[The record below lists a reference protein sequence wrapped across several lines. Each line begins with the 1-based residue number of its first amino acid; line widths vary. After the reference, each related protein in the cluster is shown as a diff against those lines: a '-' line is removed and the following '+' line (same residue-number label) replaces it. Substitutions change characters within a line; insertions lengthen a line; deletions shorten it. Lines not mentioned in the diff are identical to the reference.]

1 MAKRQ
6 ISLTEAQQMSIDHIL
21 SMDISELK
29 GIGDEKVKKVIVGKL
44 RDAAA
49 KRYNR
54 AIKNEEIAP
63 AISSFRA
70 QGGKITVKGK
80 TGAALNKE
88 LQKGYYFLN
97 SSTSMSANRK
107 DYIQA
112 LEDRLGQSLNEEQS
126 KTMWKAADRIQELWK
141 NDNTGQWAAFGSLGS
156 VGKQR
161 VIAKLA
167 AKYKRVDT
175 IIKHAPEALE
185 EEYQKMIESRK

>member
-1 MAKRQ
+1 MTVK
-6 ISLTEAQQMSIDHIL
+6 EAQGMKIDDIL
-21 SMDISELK
+21 AMDIGDLK
-29 GIGDEKVKKVIVGKL
+29 GIKNEAAKRVIVGKI
-44 RDAAA
+44 RDVAA

-54 AIKNEEIAP
+54 AIKNEEMSP
-63 AISSFRA
+63 AIASFRA
-70 QGGKITVKGK
+70 QGGKVTAKGK

-107 DYIQA
+107 DYIKA

-175 IIKHAPEALE
+175 IVKHAPEELE
-185 EEYQKMIESRK
+185 KAYQEMIESRK

>member
-29 GIGDEKVKKVIVGKL
+29 GIGDEKVKKVIVGKI

-70 QGGKITVKGK
+70 QGGKVTVKGK
-80 TGAALNKE
+80 SGAALNKE

-97 SSTSMSANRK
+97 SSTSKSANRK
-107 DYIQA
+107 EYIEA
-112 LEDRLGQSLNEEQS
+112 LETRLGQKLDEEQS
-126 KTMWKAADRIQELWK
+126 SNMWKAIDRVQELWK
-141 NDNTGQWAAFGSLGS
+141 NDNKGEWAAFGSLGS
-156 VGKQR
+156 GR
-161 VIAKLA
+161 VQKAFAKLS
-167 AKYKRVDT
+167 AKYKKVDT
-175 IIKHAPEALE
+175 IVKHAQEELEA
-185 EEYQKMIESRK
+185 EYQKQIAGR

>member
-6 ISLTEAQQMSIDHIL
+6 ISLSEAQQMSIDHIL

-29 GIGDEKVKKVIVGKL
+29 GIGDEKVKKVIVGKI

-70 QGGKITVKGK
+70 QGGKVTVKGK
-80 TGAALNKE
+80 SGAALNKE

-97 SSTSMSANRK
+97 SSTSKSANRRE
-107 DYIQA
+107 YIQA
-112 LEDRLGQSLNEEQS
+112 LEERLGQKLDEEQS
-126 KTMWKAADRIQELWK
+126 SNMWKAIDRVQELWK
-141 NDNTGQWAAFGSLGS
+141 NDNKGEWAAFGSLGS
-156 VGKQR
+156 GR
-161 VIAKLA
+161 VQKAFAKLS
-167 AKYKRVDT
+167 AKYKKVD
-175 IIKHAPEALE
+175 IIVKHAQEELE
-185 EEYQKMIESRK
+185 VEYQKQIAGK

>member
-29 GIGDEKVKKVIVGKL
+29 GIGDEKVKKVIVGKI

-70 QGGKITVKGK
+70 QGGKVTVKGK
-80 TGAALNKE
+80 SGAALNKE

-97 SSTSMSANRK
+97 SSTSKSANRK
-107 DYIQA
+107 EYIQA
-112 LEDRLGQSLNEEQS
+112 LEERLGQELTEQQS
-126 KTMWKAADRIQELWK
+126 NNMWKAIDRVNELWK
-141 NDNTGQWAAFGSLGS
+141 NDNTGEWAAFGALKSPD
-156 VGKQR
+156 VQP
-161 VIAKLA
+161 VFAKLA
-167 AKYKRVDT
+167 KKYKNVDT
-175 IIKHAPEALE
+175 IVRHARE
-185 EEYQKMIESRK
+185 ELDKQYHTMIAGK

>member
-6 ISLTEAQQMSIDHIL
+6 ISLNEAQQMSIDHIL

-29 GIGDEKVKKVIVGKL
+29 GIGDEKVKKVIVGKI

-70 QGGKITVKGK
+70 QGGKVTVKGK
-80 TGAALNKE
+80 SGAALNKE

-97 SSTSMSANRK
+97 SSTSKSANRK
-107 DYIQA
+107 EYIEA
-112 LEDRLGQSLNEEQS
+112 LETRLGQKLDEEQS
-126 KTMWKAADRIQELWK
+126 SNMWKAIDRVQELWK
-141 NDNTGQWAAFGSLGS
+141 NDNKGEWAAFGSLGS
-156 VGKQR
+156 GR
-161 VIAKLA
+161 VQKAFAKLS
-167 AKYKRVDT
+167 AKYKKVDT
-175 IIKHAPEALE
+175 IVKHAQEELE
-185 EEYQKMIESRK
+185 EEYKKQIAGR

>member
-6 ISLTEAQQMSIDHIL
+6 ISLSEAQQMSIDHIL

-29 GIGDEKVKKVIVGKL
+29 GIGDEKVKKVIVGKI

-70 QGGKITVKGK
+70 QGGKVTVKEKSGED
-80 TGAALNKE
+80 LNKE

-97 SSTSMSANRK
+97 SSTSKSANRK
-107 DYIQA
+107 EYIQA
-112 LEDRLGQSLNEEQS
+112 LEERLGQKLDEEQS
-126 KTMWKAADRIQELWK
+126 KNMWQAIDRVQELWK
-141 NDNTGQWAAFGSLGS
+141 LDNKGEWAAFGSLGS
-156 VGKQR
+156 GR
-161 VIAKLA
+161 VQKAFAKLS
-167 AKYKRVDT
+167 AKYKKVDT
-175 IIKHAPEALE
+175 IVKHAKQELE
-185 EEYQKMIESRK
+185 KEYKKQIAGR

>member
-6 ISLTEAQQMSIDHIL
+6 ISLSEAQQMSIDHIL

-29 GIGDEKVKKVIVGKL
+29 GIGDEKVKKVIVGKI

-70 QGGKITVKGK
+70 QGGKVTVKGK
-80 TGAALNKE
+80 SGEDLNKE

-97 SSTSMSANRK
+97 SSTSKSANRK
-107 DYIQA
+107 EYIQA
-112 LEDRLGQSLNEEQS
+112 LEERLGQKLDEEQS
-126 KTMWKAADRIQELWK
+126 KNMWQAIDRVQELWK
-141 NDNTGQWAAFGSLGS
+141 LDNKGEWAAFGSLGS
-156 VGKQR
+156 GR
-161 VIAKLA
+161 VQKAFAKLS
-167 AKYKRVDT
+167 AKYKKVDT
-175 IIKHAPEALE
+175 IVKHAKQELE
-185 EEYQKMIESRK
+185 EEYKKQIAGR

>member
-29 GIGDEKVKKVIVGKL
+29 GIGDEKVKKVIVGKI

-70 QGGKITVKGK
+70 QGGKVSVKGK
-80 TGAALNKE
+80 SGAALNKE

-97 SSTSMSANRK
+97 SSTSKSANRK
-107 DYIQA
+107 EYIEA
-112 LEDRLGQSLNEEQS
+112 LETRLGQKLDEEQS
-126 KTMWKAADRIQELWK
+126 SNMWKAIDRVQELWK
-141 NDNTGQWAAFGSLGS
+141 NDNKGEWAAFGSLGS
-156 VGKQR
+156 GR
-161 VIAKLA
+161 VQKAFAKLS
-167 AKYKRVDT
+167 AKYKKVDT
-175 IIKHAPEALE
+175 IVKHAQEELEA
-185 EEYQKMIESRK
+185 EYQKQIAGK

>member
-29 GIGDEKVKKVIVGKL
+29 GIGDEKVKKVIVGKI

-70 QGGKITVKGK
+70 QGGKVTVKGK
-80 TGAALNKE
+80 SGAALNKE

-97 SSTSMSANRK
+97 SSTSKSANRK
-107 DYIQA
+107 EYIEA
-112 LEDRLGQSLNEEQS
+112 LETRLGQKLDEEQS
-126 KTMWKAADRIQELWK
+126 SNMWKAIDRVQELWK
-141 NDNTGQWAAFGSLGS
+141 NDNKGEWAAFGSLGS
-156 VGKQR
+156 GR
-161 VIAKLA
+161 VQKAFAKLS
-167 AKYKRVDT
+167 AKYKKVDT
-175 IIKHAPEALE
+175 IVKHAQEELEA
-185 EEYQKMIESRK
+185 EYQKQIVGK

>member
-29 GIGDEKVKKVIVGKL
+29 GIGDEKVKKVIVGKI

-70 QGGKITVKGK
+70 QGGKVTVKGK
-80 TGAALNKE
+80 SGAALNKE

-97 SSTSMSANRK
+97 SSTSKSANRK
-107 DYIQA
+107 EYIEA
-112 LEDRLGQSLNEEQS
+112 LETRLGQKLDEEQS
-126 KTMWKAADRIQELWK
+126 SNMWKAIDRVQELWK
-141 NDNTGQWAAFGSLGS
+141 NDNKGEWAAFGSLGS
-156 VGKQR
+156 GR
-161 VIAKLA
+161 VQKAFAKLS
-167 AKYKRVDT
+167 AKYKKVDT
-175 IIKHAPEALE
+175 IVKHAQEELEA
-185 EEYQKMIESRK
+185 EYQKQIAGK

>member
-29 GIGDEKVKKVIVGKL
+29 GIGDEKVKKVIVGKI

-63 AISSFRA
+63 AITSFRA
-70 QGGKITVKGK
+70 QGGKVTVKGK
-80 TGAALNKE
+80 SGAALNKE

-97 SSTSMSANRK
+97 SSTSKSANRK
-107 DYIQA
+107 EYIEA
-112 LEDRLGQSLNEEQS
+112 LETRLGQKLDEEQS
-126 KTMWKAADRIQELWK
+126 SNMWKAIDRVQELWK
-141 NDNTGQWAAFGSLGS
+141 NDNKGEWAAFGSLGS
-156 VGKQR
+156 GR
-161 VIAKLA
+161 VQKAFAKLS
-167 AKYKRVDT
+167 AKYKKVDT
-175 IIKHAPEALE
+175 IVKHAREELEA
-185 EEYQKMIESRK
+185 EYQKQIAGK

>member
-29 GIGDEKVKKVIVGKL
+29 GIGDEKVKKVIVGKI

-70 QGGKITVKGK
+70 QGGKVTVKGK
-80 TGAALNKE
+80 SGAALNKE

-97 SSTSMSANRK
+97 SSTSKSANRK
-107 DYIQA
+107 EYIEA
-112 LEDRLGQSLNEEQS
+112 LETRLGQKLDEEQS
-126 KTMWKAADRIQELWK
+126 SNMWNAIDRVQELWK
-141 NDNTGQWAAFGSLGS
+141 NDNKGEWAAFGALGS
-156 VGKQR
+156 GR
-161 VIAKLA
+161 VQKAFAKLS
-167 AKYKRVDT
+167 AKYKNVDT
-175 IIKHAPEALE
+175 IVKHAQEELEA
-185 EEYQKMIESRK
+185 EYQKQIAGK

>member
-6 ISLTEAQQMSIDHIL
+6 ISLSEAQQMSIDHIL

-29 GIGDEKVKKVIVGKL
+29 GIGDEKVKKVIVGKI

-70 QGGKITVKGK
+70 QGGKVTVKGK
-80 TGAALNKE
+80 SGAALNKE

-97 SSTSMSANRK
+97 SSTSKSANRK
-107 DYIQA
+107 EYIKA
-112 LEDRLGQSLNEEQS
+112 LETRLGQKLDEEQS
-126 KTMWKAADRIQELWK
+126 SNMWKAIDRVQELWK
-141 NDNTGQWAAFGSLGS
+141 NDNKGEWAAFGSLGS
-156 VGKQR
+156 GR
-161 VIAKLA
+161 VQKAFAKLS
-167 AKYKRVDT
+167 AKYKKVDT
-175 IIKHAPEALE
+175 IVKHAQEELEA
-185 EEYQKMIESRK
+185 EYQKQIAGR

>member
-6 ISLTEAQQMSIDHIL
+6 ITLSEAQQMSINHIL

-29 GIGDEKVKKVIVGKL
+29 GIGDEKVKKIIVGKI

-70 QGGKITVKGK
+70 QGGKVTVKGK
-80 TGAALNKE
+80 SGAALNKE

-97 SSTSMSANRK
+97 SSTSKSANRK
-107 DYIQA
+107 EYIEA
-112 LEDRLGQSLNEEQS
+112 LETRLGQKLDEEQS
-126 KTMWKAADRIQELWK
+126 SNMWKAIDRVQELWK
-141 NDNTGQWAAFGSLGS
+141 NDNKGEWAAFGSLGS
-156 VGKQR
+156 GR
-161 VIAKLA
+161 VQKAFAKLS
-167 AKYKRVDT
+167 AKYKKVDT
-175 IIKHAPEALE
+175 IVKHAQEELEA
-185 EEYQKMIESRK
+185 EYQKQIAGK

>member
-29 GIGDEKVKKVIVGKL
+29 GIGDEKVKKVIVGKI

-70 QGGKITVKGK
+70 QGGKVTVKGK
-80 TGAALNKE
+80 SGAALNKE

-97 SSTSMSANRK
+97 SSTSKSANRK
-107 DYIQA
+107 EYIEA
-112 LEDRLGQSLNEEQS
+112 LETRLGQKLDEEQS
-126 KTMWKAADRIQELWK
+126 SNMWKAIDRVQELWK
-141 NDNTGQWAAFGSLGS
+141 NDNKGEWAAFGSLGS
-156 VGKQR
+156 GR
-161 VIAKLA
+161 VQKAFAKLS
-167 AKYKRVDT
+167 AKYKKVDT
-175 IIKHAPEALE
+175 IIKHAQEELEA
-185 EEYQKMIESRK
+185 EYQKQIAGK

>member
-29 GIGDEKVKKVIVGKL
+29 GIGDEKVKKVIVGKI

-70 QGGKITVKGK
+70 QGGKVTVKGK
-80 TGAALNKE
+80 SGAALNKE

-97 SSTSMSANRK
+97 SSTSKSANRK
-107 DYIQA
+107 EYIEA
-112 LEDRLGQSLNEEQS
+112 LETRLGQKLDEEQS
-126 KTMWKAADRIQELWK
+126 SNMWKAIDRVQELWK
-141 NDNTGQWAAFGSLGS
+141 NDNKGEWATFGSLGS
-156 VGKQR
+156 GR
-161 VIAKLA
+161 VQKAFAKLS
-167 AKYKRVDT
+167 AKYKKVDT
-175 IIKHAPEALE
+175 IVKHAQEELEA
-185 EEYQKMIESRK
+185 EYQKQIAGK